1 MSHRLSALAGATALL
16 TLASAAAAAA
26 QTSVAPSESGQTRD
40 AATPTVT
47 TYPAAAAGDGATTNG
62 FNLSRWA
69 EDWSSYRD
77 PAKRDDI
84 LDRLKFLPLDSDG
97 DVYLTLSGEARLR
110 VNHTTNPNLRDSRA
124 QRQDINRIVGGADL
138 HVGPHF
144 RAFAEIAHGGIA
156 GVELGAPAATLRND
170 LVLQQAFVEGNVE
183 VDGVALGARYGRQE
197 FTDGPNLLVSQRD
210 NNTIRYTLNGIR
222 AWARGSRV
230 RVDLFDLKPTQYGD
244 LGTDDDISDPARRF
258 SGVTFGYAVPT
269 TWLGG
274 SKLYVD
280 PFFWRRRNTV
290 GAWGGR
296 IGPATRYYAGTHIYG
311 DAGRVTVDWTINH
324 QSGHYINQDIDA
336 WQLLF
341 AQTYRLGKSK
351 TAPRAGIHL
360 DYASGG
366 GGYGDGKLRDAYA
379 PFGNNIYY
387 SYGLFLTPSNLI
399 AVAPNFTFSP
409 VKTVRV
415 TAEYQL
421 AWRDSVTDA
430 VYRANGQPFAG
441 TQRVGDA
448 KIGDVMRLQ
457 AVWSIS
463 PRLSFTGRYEHLA
476 AGPSLSKAGF
486 KSSDFMAGWLSFRF

>member
-1 MSHRLSALAGATALL
+1 MFHRTCALGATALL
-16 TLASAAAAAA
+16 TFATAAHA
-26 QTSVAPSESGQTRD
+26 QTGAAPTESGQTRNPATPIVTAYPS
-40 AATPTVT
+40 AAT
-47 TYPAAAAGDGATTNG
+47 GDGATTNG

-69 EDWSSYRD
+69 EDWRVMRD
-77 PAKRDDI
+77 PARRDDV
-84 LDRLKFLPLDSDG
+84 LDRLKFLPIDGDG
-97 DVYLTLSGEARLR
+97 DVYVTLSGELRLR

-170 LVLQQAFVEGNVE
+170 LVLQQAFVEGNVDI
-183 VDGVALGARYGRQE
+183 DGVTVGARYGRQE

-210 NNTIRYTLNGIR
+210 NNTIRYTLNGVR
-222 AWARGSRV
+222 AWARGARV
-230 RVDLFDLKPTQYGD
+230 RADLFDLKPTQYGD
-244 LGTDDDISDPARRF
+244 LGTDDDVSDPARRF
-258 SGVTFGYAVPT
+258 SGVTLGFAAPT

-296 IGPATRYYAGTHIYG
+296 IGPATRYYLGTHVWG
-311 DAGRVTVDWTINH
+311 DAGPLTIDWTVNH
-324 QSGHYINQDIDA
+324 QFGHYIDQDIDA
-336 WQLLF
+336 WQVFL
-341 AQTYRLGKSK
+341 AQTYRIGASK
-351 TAPRAGIHL
+351 TAPRVGIHF

-366 GGYGDGKLRDAYA
+366 GGYGDGKLRDAYS
-379 PFGNNIYY
+379 PFGNNVYY

-399 AVAPNFTFSP
+399 AVAPNVTVSP
-409 VKTVRV
+409 LKTVRL

-421 AWRDSVTDA
+421 TWRDSTTDA

-441 TQRVGDA
+441 TQRIGDT

-457 AVWSIS
+457 AIWSIT
-463 PRLSFTGRYEHLA
+463 PRMSFTGRYEHLA

-486 KSSDFMAGWLSFRF
+486 KSSDFLAGWLSFRF